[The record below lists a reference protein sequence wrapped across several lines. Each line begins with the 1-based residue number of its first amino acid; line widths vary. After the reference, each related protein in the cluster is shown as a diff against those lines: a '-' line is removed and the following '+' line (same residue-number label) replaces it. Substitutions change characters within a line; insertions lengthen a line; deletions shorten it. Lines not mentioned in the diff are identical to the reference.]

1 MKISFVIASAMLA
14 AACLADDARFS
25 AYVVD
30 EVSGEPIS
38 GARVKSWFEM
48 DIGWRAWSE
57 SPPIV
62 TDEGV
67 TDIKGSCRQRGKT
80 NTGGI
85 TCHAEKPGEYYRGV
99 FFKKLESKNFWG
111 IWQPDNLVATIRLQ
125 RVEHPIPLF
134 VRNVGDH
141 INRSKAGRWNGT
153 NMVLRYDFVKGDYL
167 PPDGNGEVADI
178 VVDSRV
184 TYLEST
190 NVYGEAKTFFD
201 ITNVFSFPGEG
212 NGLIPIITKPT
223 DGIKLRIAPVNGYEN
238 DFALKCGTRKQVSGP
253 NLFRLSSLVS
263 SWKSEKLYQ
272 DGARVVLCGK
282 TNAGKSSLFNALLKE
297 ERAIVS
303 DIAGTTRDWL
313 ESWASFDGI
322 PVRLFDTAGLRET
335 SDVIEQKGVELTKDL
350 SNEADVIL
358 YLVDARFGLDENDN
372 IFLSI
377 KRSVPVVLV
386 WNKCDA
392 DGAKEVPDDHADSR
406 WSACV
411 RVYEKKGDGLGSLTT
426 AVKQLLA
433 VGEKTDREQAGLG
446 SARQKASVAEAL
458 ERVDHALEAEAEHY
472 SLDAVVQDLEDSLDS
487 LGEVTGEV
495 TPDDVLGSI
504 FSHFCVGK

>member
-253 NLFRLSSLVS
+253 NLFRSRYSETDPNRCHYLRIRSEFDEDGNLVKAYYGKIYGDFKVRGSL
-263 SWKSEKLYQ
+263 
-272 DGARVVLCGK
+272 
-282 TNAGKSSLFNALLKE
+282 
-297 ERAIVS
+297 
-303 DIAGTTRDWL
+303 
-313 ESWASFDGI
+313 
-322 PVRLFDTAGLRET
+322 
-335 SDVIEQKGVELTKDL
+335 
-350 SNEADVIL
+350 
-358 YLVDARFGLDENDN
+358 
-372 IFLSI
+372 
-377 KRSVPVVLV
+377 
-386 WNKCDA
+386 A
-392 DGAKEVPDDHADSR
+392 DG
-406 WSACV
+406 C
-411 RVYEKKGDGLGSLTT
+411 
-426 AVKQLLA
+426 
-433 VGEKTDREQAGLG
+433 
-446 SARQKASVAEAL
+446 SVEFL
-458 ERVDHALEAEAEHY
+458 Y
-472 SLDAVVQDLEDSLDS
+472 YINPTSLDRNLEWDMKNNLYRDS
-487 LGEVTGEV
+487 
-495 TPDDVLGSI
+495 GS
-504 FSHFCVGK
+504 VGKEP